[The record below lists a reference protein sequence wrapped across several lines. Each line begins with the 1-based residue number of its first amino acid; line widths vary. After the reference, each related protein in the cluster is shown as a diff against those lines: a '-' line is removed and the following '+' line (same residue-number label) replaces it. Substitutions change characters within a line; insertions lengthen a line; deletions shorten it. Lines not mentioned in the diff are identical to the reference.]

1 MRYQKSNHGKCVYIH
16 EGTISCPIAVIAD
29 IPIRCYLILKTLTTN
44 SSVHLVIAR
53 AINAQFI
60 VMMHRKLIMGNN
72 INLAK
77 KWHEGVTVNG
87 ISGM

>member
-16 EGTISCPIAVIAD
+16 KGTISCPIAVIAD

-44 SSVHLVIAR
+44 SSVHLVIIMAR

-60 VMMHRKLIMGNN
+60 VMMHRKLITGNN

-77 KWHEGVTVNG
+77 NG
-87 ISGM
+87 MKL